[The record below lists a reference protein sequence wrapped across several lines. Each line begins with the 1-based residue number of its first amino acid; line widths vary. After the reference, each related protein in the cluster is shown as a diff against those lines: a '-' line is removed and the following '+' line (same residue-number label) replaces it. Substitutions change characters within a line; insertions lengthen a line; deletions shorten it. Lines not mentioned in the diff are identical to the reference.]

1 VCWKG
6 GWGEEGECVGE
17 ARVLLEHM
25 LDVRENLEGDTEL
38 RLDVAIISVHAGGAG
53 PNLPSWM
60 VTEKGP

>member
-1 VCWKG
+1 M
-6 GWGEEGECVGE
+6 GE